1 MAKGNVSRE
10 KVYKKIELVGCS
22 TKGIEDAISAAVR
35 RAGETL
41 KNLRWFEVKE
51 IRGAIEDNKV
61 QEYQVVLLA
70 GFQVD

>member
-1 MAKGNVSRE
+1 MAKATNRE

-22 TKGIEDAISAAVR
+22 TKGIEDAINAAIR
-35 RAGETL
+35 RAGETV

-51 IRGAIEDNKV
+51 VRGAIDNNQV
-61 QEYQVVLLA
+61 QEYQVVLVA